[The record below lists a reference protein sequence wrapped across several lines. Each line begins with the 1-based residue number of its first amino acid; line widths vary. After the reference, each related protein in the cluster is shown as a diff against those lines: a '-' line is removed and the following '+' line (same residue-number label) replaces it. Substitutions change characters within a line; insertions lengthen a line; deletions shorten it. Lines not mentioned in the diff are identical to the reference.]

1 MTHFSALNDYVSD
14 LSADRQQAINNKSK
28 ILSQSIELAK
38 IRKSKQLKQTELA
51 VIMGV
56 SQASI
61 SKVESGK
68 DIQLSTL
75 QNYVRALGGE
85 VSIIAK
91 MPSSDVIL
99 I

>member
-1 MTHFSALNDYVSD
+1 MTHFSALNDYVAD

-56 SQASI
+56 
-61 SKVESGK
+61 
-68 DIQLSTL
+68 
-75 QNYVRALGGE
+75 
-85 VSIIAK
+85 
-91 MPSSDVIL
+91 
-99 I
+99 